1 MSTFPDKAFRQAISQ
16 AYNSVLITTADLD
29 PPGPEIV
36 YVNPALCEQT
46 GYTEDELIGQ
56 TPRILQGAATDRAVL
71 EQMRTTLSQGKFFEG
86 ETVNYR
92 KDGTPYLVH
101 WNISPVLDRDD
112 RTTHY
117 VSVQSDIT
125 ERVQSERF
133 NRQLMSSLGEG
144 VFGIDPVGRLTL
156 INQAALDLLGYSNEE
171 DLLGLDAH
179 ELMHAWYPDGRPY
192 PKDQCPI
199 NHVLQTEKPLKAWRD
214 TFFRADGKPLSVESY
229 ATIIQGLF
237 NETNGVVV
245 VFREITQQ
253 LAIEEE
259 LEHAAHHDRLT
270 GAFNRHFFDRLVEKE
285 CARSA
290 RLGAP
295 LPLLLLDIDHFKR
308 INDEHGH
315 LAGDEVLKQLVNH
328 ISQRVRET
336 DILTRWGGEEFALLL
351 PDTSLEGAR
360 ELAESLRTSVEATEL
375 VEGLPKLTISLGGTR
390 IHTDESPKA
399 SFRRADEALYKAKD
413 SGRNKVCMAKPPADL
428 PNKSSLACKKDLG
441 H

>member
-1 MSTFPDKAFRQAISQ
+1 MSESFPDQVFRQAISQ
-16 AYNSVLITTADLD
+16 AYNAVLITTADLD

-36 YVNPALCEQT
+36 YVNPALCQQT
-46 GYTEDELIGQ
+46 GYTEDELLGQ
-56 TPRILQGAATDRAVL
+56 TPRILQGAATDRSVL
-71 EQMRTTLSQGKFFEG
+71 ERLRATLAQGKFFEG
-86 ETVNYR
+86 EAVNYR
-92 KDGTPYLVH
+92 KDGAPYLVH
-101 WNISPVLDRDD
+101 WNISPVLDQHGQ
-112 RTTHY
+112 TTHY

-144 VFGIDPVGRLTL
+144 VFGIDRDGRLTL
-156 INQAALDLLGYSNEE
+156 INQAALGLLGYSREE
-171 DLLGLDAH
+171 DLLGLNAH

-192 PKDQCPI
+192 PEAECPI
-199 NHVLQTEKPLKAWRD
+199 NHVLVTEQPLKAWRD
-214 TFFRADGKPLSVESY
+214 TFFRADGTPLSVESY

-237 NETNGVVV
+237 NETKGVVV
-245 VFREITQQ
+245 VFREITEQ
-253 LAIEEE
+253 LAIEEK

-290 RLGAP
+290 RLGEP
-295 LPLLLLDIDHFKR
+295 LSLLILDIDHFKR

-315 LAGDEVLKQLVNH
+315 LAGDDVLKQLVSH
-328 ISQRVRET
+328 IWERVRET

-360 ELAESLRTSVEATEL
+360 KLAESLRTSVETTEL

-390 IHTDESPKA
+390 IRTDESVKA
-399 SFRRADEALYKAKD
+399 SFRRADAALYKAKD
-413 SGRNKVCMAKPPADL
+413 SGRNRVCLAEPPA
-428 PNKSSLACKKDLG
+428 G
-441 H
+441 HRPSPEPPEKE

>member
-16 AYNSVLITTADLD
+16 AYNAVLITTADLD

-71 EQMRTTLSQGKFFEG
+71 ERMRATLSQGKYFEG

-144 VFGIDPVGRLTL
+144 VFGIDPVGRLIL

-171 DLLGLDAH
+171 DLLGLNAH

-192 PKDQCPI
+192 PKDECPI
-199 NHVLQTEKPLKAWRD
+199 NRVLQTSKPLNAWRD
-214 TFFRADGKPLSVESY
+214 TFFRADGKPLSVETY
-229 ATIIQGLF
+229 ATIIQGIF
-237 NETNGVVV
+237 NETKGMVV

-253 LAIEEE
+253 LAIEKE
-259 LEHAAHHDRLT
+259 LKDAAHHDRLT
-270 GAFNRHFFDRLVEKE
+270 GAFNRHFFDRLFEKE

-290 RLGAP
+290 RLGEP
-295 LPLLLLDIDHFKR
+295 LSLLILDIDHFKR

-336 DILTRWGGEEFALLL
+336 DILTRWGGEEFTLLL

-390 IHTDESPKA
+390 IRTNESAKA

-413 SGRNKVCMAKPPADL
+413 LGRNQVCMA
-428 PNKSSLACKKDLG
+428 NG
-441 H
+441 

>member
-1 MSTFPDKAFRQAISQ
+1 MSESFPDQVFRQAISQ
-16 AYNSVLITTADLD
+16 AYNAVLITTADLD

-36 YVNPALCEQT
+36 YVNPALCQQT
-46 GYTEDELIGQ
+46 GYTEDELLGQ
-56 TPRILQGAATDRAVL
+56 TPRILQGAATDRSAL
-71 EQMRTTLSQGKFFEG
+71 ERLRATLAQGKFFEG
-86 ETVNYR
+86 EAVNYR
-92 KDGTPYLVH
+92 KDGAPYLVH
-101 WNISPVLDRDD
+101 WNISPVLDQHGQ
-112 RTTHY
+112 TTHY

-144 VFGIDPVGRLTL
+144 VFGIDRDGRLTL
-156 INQAALDLLGYSNEE
+156 INQAALGLLGYSREE
-171 DLLGLDAH
+171 DLLGLNAH

-192 PKDQCPI
+192 PEAECPI
-199 NHVLQTEKPLKAWRD
+199 NHVLVTEQPLKAWRD
-214 TFFRADGKPLSVESY
+214 TFFRADGTPLSVESY

-237 NETNGVVV
+237 NETKGVVV
-245 VFREITQQ
+245 VFREITEQ
-253 LAIEEE
+253 LAIEEK

-290 RLGAP
+290 RLGEP
-295 LPLLLLDIDHFKR
+295 LSLLILDIDHFKR

-315 LAGDEVLKQLVNH
+315 LAGDDVLKQLVSH
-328 ISQRVRET
+328 IWERVRET

-360 ELAESLRTSVEATEL
+360 KLAESLRTSVETTEL

-390 IHTDESPKA
+390 IRTDESVKA
-399 SFRRADEALYKAKD
+399 SFRRADAALYKAKD
-413 SGRNKVCMAKPPADL
+413 SGRNRVCLAEPPA
-428 PNKSSLACKKDLG
+428 G
-441 H
+441 HRPSPEPPEKE

>member
-1 MSTFPDKAFRQAISQ
+1 MPTFPDKAFRQAISQ
-16 AYNSVLITTADLD
+16 AYNAVLITTADLD

-71 EQMRTTLSQGKFFEG
+71 ERLRATLSQGKFFEG
-86 ETVNYR
+86 EAVNYR

-144 VFGIDPVGRLTL
+144 VFGIDPVGRLIL

-171 DLLGLDAH
+171 DLLGLNAH

-192 PKDQCPI
+192 PKDDCPI
-199 NHVLQTEKPLKAWRD
+199 NHVLQTEKPLNAWRD
-214 TFFRADGKPLSVESY
+214 TFFRADGKPLSVETY
-229 ATIIQGLF
+229 ATIIQGFF

-253 LAIEEE
+253 LAIEKE
-259 LEHAAHHDRLT
+259 LEEAAHHDRLT

-290 RLGAP
+290 RLSKP
-295 LPLLLLDIDHFKR
+295 LALLILDIDHFKL

-351 PDTSLEGAR
+351 PETSLEGAR

-390 IHTDESPKA
+390 IRTDESAKA

-413 SGRNKVCMAKPPADL
+413 SGRNQVFMA
-428 PNKSSLACKKDLG
+428 NG
-441 H
+441 

>member
-16 AYNSVLITTADLD
+16 AYNAVLITTADLD
-29 PPGPEIV
+29 LPGPEIV

-56 TPRILQGAATDRAVL
+56 TPRILQGAATDQAVL
-71 EQMRTTLSQGKFFEG
+71 ERLRASLPQGKYFEG
-86 ETVNYR
+86 EAVNYR

-133 NRQLMSSLGEG
+133 NQQLMSSLGEG
-144 VFGIDPVGRLTL
+144 VFGIDPVGRLIL
-156 INQAALDLLGYSNEE
+156 INQAGLDLLGYSNEE
-171 DLLGLDAH
+171 DLLGLNAH
-179 ELMHAWYPDGRPY
+179 ELMHSWYPDGRPY
-192 PKDQCPI
+192 PKDECPI
-199 NHVLQTEKPLKAWRD
+199 NHVLQTGKPLNAWRD
-214 TFFRADGKPLSVESY
+214 TFFRADGKPLSVETY

-237 NETNGVVV
+237 NETKGVVV

-253 LAIEEE
+253 LAIEKE
-259 LEHAAHHDRLT
+259 LKDAAYQDRLT

-290 RLGAP
+290 RLSKP
-295 LPLLLLDIDHFKR
+295 LSLLILDIDHFKR
-308 INDEHGH
+308 IKDEHGH
-315 LAGDEVLKQLVNH
+315 LAGDEILKQLVNH
-328 ISQRVRET
+328 ISERVRET

-351 PDTSLEGAR
+351 PDTSLEGAW
-360 ELAESLRTSVEATEL
+360 ELAESLRTSVEATQL
-375 VEGLPKLTISLGGTR
+375 VEDLPKLTISLGGTR
-390 IHTDESPKA
+390 MSTEESAKA
-399 SFRRADEALYKAKD
+399 SFRRADEALYKAKN
-413 SGRNKVCMAKPPADL
+413 SGRNQVCMA
-428 PNKSSLACKKDLG
+428 NG
-441 H
+441 